1 MLNYLFTALGLC
13 GMALQAMVV
22 FAMSRGPWRRYPG
35 IFLYL
40 IVLFLTAVADSAA
53 YLDPEIWSAWY
64 RPIYFYNNL
73 ARQVTGLAAVISLY
87 FTATA
92 KHPRRVALRT
102 RIVAGTAAVIALSF
116 FLASPTPSGVTLYLT
131 RVCRNLSFANAVLNL
146 VLWFALIRE
155 RSRDPRLFIVSGGL
169 GLNMAGEA
177 IGQSLL
183 SMSRSTVVAGN
194 LIAVSSH
201 LLCLVIWWKTFR
213 RGESPVGVPGKEIAL

>member
-1 MLNYLFTALGLC
+1 MLNYLFTALGVL
-13 GMALQAMVV
+13 GVALQVMVLY
-22 FAMSRGPWRRYPG
+22 AMSRGPYRSYPG
-35 IFLYL
+35 IFVYV

-53 YLDPEIWSAWY
+53 YLDPETWRGWY
-64 RPIYFYNNL
+64 RSVYFYNNV
-73 ARQVTGLAAVISLY
+73 ARQGMGLAAVISLY

-92 KHPRRVALRT
+92 QQPKKVALRI
-102 RIVAGTAAVIALSF
+102 RIIAGTAVVIALSF
-116 FLASPTPSGVTLYLT
+116 LWATPIASRIPLYLT

-155 RSRDPRLFIVSGGL
+155 RARDPRLFIVSGGL

-183 SMSRSTVVAGN
+183 SMSRSTVVIGN

-201 LLCLVIWWKTFR
+201 LLCLLIWWKAFR
-213 RGESPVGVPGKEIAL
+213 RSEELVRAPGNETVR